1 MNGVNHMQRFLM
13 IIFLALGVTACSQ
26 DQSQG
31 SAPASANSGSS
42 AGQMGGAD
50 SMPSDPEL
58 ARIYRS
64 SCYSCH
70 RYGAGGAPQT
80 GNEKQWQARME
91 KGMDALMESTIN
103 GYRGMPPMG
112 ACMDCGEAEFHAL
125 IRFMAGQ
132 SEGEY

>member
-1 MNGVNHMQRFLM
+1 MQRFLL
-13 IIFLALGVTACSQ
+13 IFITALFISACSS
-26 DQSQG
+26 DQG
-31 SAPASANSGSS
+31 SSTASSQSSNNQSSSS
-42 AGQMGGAD
+42 ASGQMTGAD

-80 GNEKQWQARME
+80 GNQKQWQARME
-91 KGMDALMESTIN
+91 KGMDALMDSTIN

>member
-1 MNGVNHMQRFLM
+1 MQRFLM
-13 IIFLALGVTACSQ
+13 ILITALAISACSS
-26 DQSQG
+26 DQSAG
-31 SAPASANSGSS
+31 TASTAANSNSS
-42 AGQMGGAD
+42 GQMSGAD

-91 KGMDALMESTIN
+91 KGMDALMDSTIN

>member
-1 MNGVNHMQRFLM
+1 MQRFLM
-13 IIFLALGVTACSQ
+13 ILITALAISACSS
-26 DQSQG
+26 DQSAG
-31 SAPASANSGSS
+31 TTSTAANSNSS
-42 AGQMGGAD
+42 GQMSGAD

-91 KGMDALMESTIN
+91 KGMDALMDSTIN

>member
-1 MNGVNHMQRFLM
+1 MQRFL
-13 IIFLALGVTACSQ
+13 IILIMALGISACSS
-26 DQSQG
+26 DQG
-31 SAPASANSGSS
+31 SDQGNSTAGNNSGSS
-42 AGQMGGAD
+42 TSGQMSGAD

-70 RYGAGGAPQT
+70 RYGAGGAPKT
-80 GNEKQWQARME
+80 GDQKQWQARME

-132 SEGEY
+132 SQGEY

>member
-1 MNGVNHMQRFLM
+1 MQRFLM
-13 IIFLALGVTACSQ
+13 ILITALAISACSS
-26 DQSQG
+26 DQSAG
-31 SAPASANSGSS
+31 SASTASNSNNSG
-42 AGQMGGAD
+42 QMSGAD

-91 KGMDALMESTIN
+91 KGMDALMDSTIN